1 VAPAP
6 PILVYLFSF
15 WQGSLPAFFLTPT
28 GQWSYNSGLFCIW
41 IQPPA
46 DQRDRASLLT
56 FTTKIIDMLTVI
68 LLLAGFACFALFFK
82 SIDFFDKI

>member
-1 VAPAP
+1 
-6 PILVYLFSF
+6 
-15 WQGSLPAFFLTPT
+15 
-28 GQWSYNSGLFCIW
+28 
-41 IQPPA
+41 
-46 DQRDRASLLT
+46 LT